1 MISKYQGRQ
10 KTSELAY
17 QLEMWVYY
25 RIVIN
30 CDSFVSTRNEVNI
43 SLFVNIKLYT
53 TKPKIVVE
61 E

>member
-1 MISKYQGRQ
+1 MISKYQGRL

-30 CDSFVSTRNEVNI
+30 CDLFVSTRNDVNI
-43 SLFVNIKLYT
+43 SLFC
-53 TKPKIVVE
+53 
-61 E
+61 